1 MYDVSN
7 GVFRISA
14 LPALLTI
21 TSPNGGESSSRCS
34 TININ
39 WNARPASL
47 WAAGGTSGV
56 YKLEYSSDGGSTWN
70 LINNNVGCSNNTCS
84 YGWTLPNIINS
95 QIKVRVSDAN
105 DASIVDVSD
114 GNMSTTLPATPVRI
128 LTPNG
133 GENWIA
139 GTTQNITYV
148 YGSGTSQV
156 LLESSVDSL
165 VTWTNISGW
174 TTANGSYG
182 WVVPNVPSSKVFVR
196 ITGNQYNGCDYDVSD
211 AKSTITSTVAVTS
224 PNGGE
229 SWQATVGS
237 PISSIN
243 ISNAP
248 LLLNT
253 AHYYDNGG
261 AGSYYNNTGYTQTL
275 VPDNPL
281 NKLKVVVN
289 SWKLAAGV
297 LSIYDG
303 PNTSFN
309 RLVDISGTGNAGS
322 NWTYQ
327 SSHASGS
334 LTFVFVPN
342 NSSTG
347 INWGWDA
354 MITSVGTATKNLT
367 WNIVGTS
374 KVFDLDYSLN
384 GGSSWTRLESG
395 LSNTSGVY
403 AWQVPNT
410 PTTQGRFRVR
420 DAGNNAIVD
429 SSDANFT
436 ITNVSPVFVL
446 TTPNGGESYVPATTT
461 TIRWYDGFVGNTV
474 NLEYSIDN
482 GANWLPIVSN
492 YTNHDGGLT
501 MNEGTYV
508 WTIPNTPSAQCLV
521 RVKDAA
527 NGSVYDVSN
536 GVFRIGTPYF
546 VVTSPNGGER
556 YYIGQTKNITWTSPI
571 YNLSNVKIEYTTNAG
586 MTWNLITPLALN
598 TGTYSWVVPSVEG
611 IKSNCKIRVSKSDES
626 YYYDESNNV
635 FEIRPGIIITS
646 PNGNSTLFQSCT
658 QSSVTWQGD
667 ASTSVKIELS
677 LDSGLT
683 WSLINSNVAISTLN
697 NNYNWSIPNTPSAN
711 SLVRVTDNNNPNF
724 SDVSDSVFTIRPS
737 LVLNYPSYGA
747 TFATGA
753 VVPITWTANGT
764 SNYYNLDYSL
774 NNGSTWTNIT
784 TNTYITNS
792 TYNWTV
798 PSSTSSTVKIRITD
812 FASAC
817 KTTTSVV
824 PFIITTTQSNV
835 LLTGPV
841 STTLN
846 SCGPVNITWTSPVS
860 VTNVNL
866 LYSLN
871 GGTTWN
877 VLQTNVD
884 ATLRTYAWTVPNI
897 ASTQTL
903 FKIVDAANPNNFDI
917 SRGLF
922 TINPTLSVSISAN
935 KTPVFCVGD
944 TVTLTSSQ
952 LSNNLWSNGETTR
965 SIKVVNSG
973 SYSVINTL
981 NSCSATSN
989 IINVVANAVP
999 ARPVIT
1005 LSGSATIC
1013 GTDKTVLVSNN
1024 ASGNTWLPGG
1034 QTTQSI
1040 STSIGGSYALMYT
1053 NQYGCTSTSLPITIT
1068 VIDNTT
1074 TPIITANSS
1083 YNVGSTISLSVNT
1096 INNASYLWSG
1106 PNNFSSTQKNPTIN
1120 NAQTNMSGLYSVV
1133 ATISNC
1139 NTAPASFNI
1148 NVVSQASTL
1157 VTGQFVNYRGDS
1169 ISNVG
1174 LLISGNSTLDTTS
1187 SLKGK
1192 YAFNGIIGGTYT
1204 ISPYKRNDGQK
1215 TNGVSTLDII
1225 KIQSHIL
1232 RIDTLDSPYKLIAAD
1247 VNSSG
1252 TITSLDLLYTRR
1264 LILGIDQTFP
1274 GNKLWAFVDSS
1285 QVFADRTNPF
1295 PFRNSKSIGSLQAN
1309 TRQSFIGVKLG
1320 DVNDSWNYSVLSS
1333 NYETGIIRSMSSQAS
1348 QKVILQVESIE
1359 SMNHDTIYAK
1369 IKVKEFEKIK
1379 GLQGT
1384 LNWNTQNLKFVEVI
1398 DNPLHLEF
1406 GLANLNSGKL
1416 PILFNDP
1423 ENKAITLNENDV
1435 FLTLKF
1441 AKNGSFN
1448 IDSIGFDSSIT
1459 PVECYNDQLQLC
1471 NIIIQGSVTA
1481 KATIIDQDN
1490 VKVSTMR
1497 VYPNPTTGIIIV
1509 DVFAKNQEQSNLV
1522 IYDEDGRQLHLTN
1535 FKLNVGL
1542 NQVKVDLGG
1551 SLYVRNKYYIIKVVV
1566 NGKPLVYKILLL

>member
-1 MYDVSN
+1 V
-7 GVFRISA
+7 
-14 LPALLTI
+14 
-21 TSPNGGESSSRCS
+21 
-34 TININ
+34 
-39 WNARPASL
+39 
-47 WAAGGTSGV
+47 
-56 YKLEYSSDGGSTWN
+56 
-70 LINNNVGCSNNTCS
+70 
-84 YGWTLPNIINS
+84 
-95 QIKVRVSDAN
+95 
-105 DASIVDVSD
+105 
-114 GNMSTTLPATPVRI
+114 
-128 LTPNG
+128 
-133 GENWIA
+133 
-139 GTTQNITYV
+139 
-148 YGSGTSQV
+148 
-156 LLESSVDSL
+156 
-165 VTWTNISGW
+165 
-174 TTANGSYG
+174 
-182 WVVPNVPSSKVFVR
+182 
-196 ITGNQYNGCDYDVSD
+196 
-211 AKSTITSTVAVTS
+211 
-224 PNGGE
+224 
-229 SWQATVGS
+229 
-237 PISSIN
+237 
-243 ISNAP
+243 
-248 LLLNT
+248 
-253 AHYYDNGG
+253 
-261 AGSYYNNTGYTQTL
+261 
-275 VPDNPL
+275 
-281 NKLKVVVN
+281 
-289 SWKLAAGV
+289 
-297 LSIYDG
+297 
-303 PNTSFN
+303 
-309 RLVDISGTGNAGS
+309 
-322 NWTYQ
+322 
-327 SSHASGS
+327 
-334 LTFVFVPN
+334 
-342 NSSTG
+342 
-347 INWGWDA
+347 
-354 MITSVGTATKNLT
+354 
-367 WNIVGTS
+367 
-374 KVFDLDYSLN
+374 
-384 GGSSWTRLESG
+384 
-395 LSNTSGVY
+395 
-403 AWQVPNT
+403 
-410 PTTQGRFRVR
+410 RVR
-420 DAGNNAIVD
+420 DAGNNVIVD

-436 ITNVSPVFVL
+436 ITAATPFV
-446 TTPNGGESYVPATTT
+446 
-461 TIRWYDGFVGNTV
+461 IV
-474 NLEYSIDN
+474 N
-482 GANWLPIVSN
+482 
-492 YTNHDGGLT
+492 
-501 MNEGTYV
+501 
-508 WTIPNTPSAQCLV
+508 
-521 RVKDAA
+521 
-527 NGSVYDVSN
+527 
-536 GVFRIGTPYF
+536 
-546 VVTSPNGGER
+546 SPNGGER
-556 YYIGQTKNITWTSPI
+556 FYPGQTKTITWQAPTFNISA
-571 YNLSNVKIEYTTNAG
+571 VKIEYTTDAG
-586 MTWNLITPLALN
+586 ATWNLITSSTQN
-598 TGTYSWVVPSVEG
+598 TGTYSWVVPTVNSV
-611 IKSNCKIRVSKSDES
+611 KSNCKIRISKADES
-626 YYYDESNNV
+626 YYYDESDNV
-635 FEIRPGIIITS
+635 FEIRPGIVITS
-646 PNGNSTLFQSCT
+646 PNGNSSLFQSCT

-677 LDSGLT
+677 LDSGST
-683 WSLINSNVAISTLN
+683 WSMINSNVSVSTLN
-697 NNYNWSIPNTPSAN
+697 NTFSWSIPNTPSVN
-711 SLVRVTDNNNPNF
+711 TLVRVTDNNN
-724 SDVSDSVFTIRPS
+724 SSYTDVSDSVFTIKPS

-753 VVPITWTANGT
+753 VVPITWTSYGT
-764 SNYYNLDYSL
+764 SNYFNIDYST

-784 TNTYITNS
+784 TNTNITNS

-798 PSSTSSTVKIRITD
+798 PASASTTVKVRITD
-812 FASAC
+812 FANAC
-817 KTTTSVV
+817 KTTSSVA
-824 PFIITTTQSNV
+824 PFIITTTPSNIV
-835 LLTGPV
+835 LAGTTT
-841 STTLN
+841 STIN
-846 SCGPVNITWTSPVS
+846 SCGTFNVAWTSPVS

-877 VLQTNVD
+877 VMQTNVD

-903 FKIVDAANPNNFDI
+903 FKIVDAVNPNNFDI

-973 SYSVINTL
+973 SFSVINTL
-981 NSCSATSN
+981 NNCSASSN

-999 ARPVIT
+999 AKPVIT

-1106 PNNFSSTQKNPTIN
+1106 PNNFSSTQQNPTIN

-1174 LLISGNSTLDTTS
+1174 LLISGNTTLDTIS

-1192 YAFNGIIGGTYT
+1192 YAFTGIIGGTYT

-1285 QVFADRTNPF
+1285 QVFSDRTNPF

-1333 NYETGIIRSMSSQAS
+1333 NYETGIIKTMSSQAS

-1406 GLANLNSGKL
+1406 GLTNLNSGKL
-1416 PILFNDP
+1416 SILFNDP
-1423 ENKAITLNENDV
+1423 ENKAITLNESDI

-1441 AKNGSFN
+1441 VKNGSFN

-1471 NIIIQGSVTA
+1471 NIIILGSVTA
-1481 KATIIDQDN
+1481 KASIIEQDN
-1490 VKVSTMR
+1490 MNVSTMR

-1509 DVFAKNQEQSNLV
+1509 DLFAKNQETSNLV
-1522 IYDEDGRQLHLTN
+1522 IYDEDGRQLYLTN